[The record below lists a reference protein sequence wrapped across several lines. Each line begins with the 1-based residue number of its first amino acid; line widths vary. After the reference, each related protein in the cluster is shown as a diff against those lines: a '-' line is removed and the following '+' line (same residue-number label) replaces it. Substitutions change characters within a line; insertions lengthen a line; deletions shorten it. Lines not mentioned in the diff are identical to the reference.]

1 MRNLPPVVVF
11 GLTWLGGLMLATIWL
26 TIVTYGH

>member
-11 GLTWLGGLMLATIWL
+11 GLSWLGGMLLVTIWL
-26 TIVTYGH
+26 TVGPGF

>member
-11 GLTWLGGLMLATIWL
+11 GLSWLGGMMLATIWL
-26 TIVTYGH
+26 TVVVGR

>member
-11 GLTWLGGLMLATIWL
+11 GLTWLGGMMLATIWL
-26 TIVTYGH
+26 TIFTGQ